1 MVRLQ
6 NIATTDTMVN
16 VMKEMTKILKINEGT
31 LDMKTIQ
38 KTMGEFMMQMEKQE
52 IMNGKKIFGD
62 LYLIFLIEQMEDIMN
77 EDGEEVESDEAT
89 DKIIN
94 ELEAQQKGSGN
105 GGQKEVKKDDV
116 ILIFVHS
123 NNF

>member
-1 MVRLQ
+1 MLRLQ

-16 VMKEMTKILKINEGT
+16 VMKEMTKILKINEGA

-52 IMNGKKIFGD
+52 IMNGKKVCGD

-94 ELEAQQKGSGN
+94 ELEAQQKGGGN